1 MLSTTTGIASELML
15 NALGVLLIILWI
27 KLASFFIFRA
37 YDYFGITMEMNIQ
50 EWLNNYFLKKLQYHS
65 YSFFSENMSGS
76 LISKFRK
83 GVAAFEKLTDIFAW
97 QILPFI
103 SNLIIILII
112 IGQQNP
118 WISL

>member
-1 MLSTTTGIASELML
+1 MLSTTTGVASELML

-27 KLASFFIFRA
+27 KLVTFFIFRV

-97 QILPFI
+97 QILPFVI
-103 SNLIIILII
+103 NLLIILII
-112 IGQQNP
+112 IGQQNL